1 MTMRLG
7 VILLLSSA
15 LYAQTHGT
23 PASVTSLAPSNNG
36 TPMVIRG
43 VPASVTSLGPQG
55 FTPQPR
61 VFPEPQPRHRDHNR
75 HDVQQ
80 VPVYVPIYGGGYY
93 YDDYYNQQPQQQ
105 QVVERVVEREASPQK
120 LEIVITDK
128 RNEEKKAAAA
138 EADQKAAAE
147 PKQSNLSE
155 PSDIP
160 AVFVFKDGS
169 HITLANFAIMQN
181 TLYDLSD
188 SHVRKIAMN
197 TVDRDATLAEN
208 AKAGRDITLP

>member
-1 MTMRLG
+1 MRLG
-7 VILLLSSA
+7 LILLLSSC

-36 TPMVIRG
+36 APMVTRG

-61 VFPEPQPRHRDHNR
+61 VFPEPQPRL
-75 HDVQQ
+75 HDGGRGHHGSRAI
-80 VPVYVPIYGGGYY
+80 PVYVPVYGYGYY

-105 QVVERVVEREASPQK
+105 VVERVVEREAQPQK

-128 RNEEKKAAAA
+128 RDEEKKAQA
-138 EADQKAAAE
+138 EAVEQKAAAE
-147 PKQSNLSE
+147 PRQSNLSE
-155 PSDIP
+155 PPGEP
-160 AVFVFKDGS
+160 AIFILKDGS
-169 HITLANFAIMQN
+169 RLELANFAIMQN
-181 TLYDLSD
+181 TLYDLS
-188 SHVRKIAMN
+188 SNRVRKISMD
-197 TVDRDATLAEN
+197 TLDRDATLSAN